1 MDHDFQDVIRV
12 LLRKFR
18 VADNPHKYA
27 LYERQDDYRGD
38 RCVSDLKKKN
48 TDFCNLQLSKKQVL
62 VSSET
67 AETAGGGEAIG
78 AGCAL
83 GKNRR
88 RRGKEVRPPG
98 SSLS

>member
-1 MDHDFQDVIRV
+1 M
-12 LLRKFR
+12 LSM
-18 VADNPHKYA
+18 
-27 LYERQDDYRGD
+27 RG
-38 RCVSDLKKKN
+38 RTTTGETGVYLIFKKD
-48 TDFCNLQLSKKQVL
+48 TDFCNLQFSKKQVL

>member
-1 MDHDFQDVIRV
+1 MYLI
-12 LLRKFR
+12 
-18 VADNPHKYA
+18 
-27 LYERQDDYRGD
+27 
-38 RCVSDLKKKN
+38 LKKTH
-48 TDFCNLQLSKKQVL
+48 TDYCNLQLSKKQVL

>member
-1 MDHDFQDVIRV
+1 MLSMKGRMTSGEKGVNFIFREER
-12 LLRKFR
+12 LRF
-18 VADNPHKYA
+18 AIC
-27 LYERQDDYRGD
+27 Q
-38 RCVSDLKKKN
+38 
-48 TDFCNLQLSKKQVL
+48 FSKKQVL